1 MNILLKM
8 DKCLKEIEDTK
19 QEIANVNKNIKE
31 IELILNEPN
40 LTNEDK
46 VRWIISKVK
55 TIFIYF
61 IIFKAYYRGRIT
73 ILEQEKLAFR
83 DEKLVLLK
91 KEEDLR
97 KKIDEQTG
105 IFKLVSISYF

>member
-1 MNILLKM
+1 MNIPLKM

-46 VRWIISKVK
+46 VR
-55 TIFIYF
+55 
-61 IIFKAYYRGRIT
+61 
-73 ILEQEKLAFR
+73 
-83 DEKLVLLK
+83 
-91 KEEDLR
+91 
-97 KKIDEQTG
+97 
-105 IFKLVSISYF
+105 